1 MGFGNISAARD
12 LQSNRDSVRP
22 KKVPTY
28 QREVWSLI
36 PDESIVVRFV
46 GGPAEPHIFSQ
57 HGFSRLPNKG
67 FEKGICSRPDEC
79 VLCMAASVPGEK
91 RVKRASPYAAFTV
104 YSTRKMQLIPF
115 QREDGSTGNRT
126 QPIRVN
132 EAGEYITKDTSGRTV
147 VVNAP
152 DPQDSLADE
161 GLKIWC
167 GSLHPKAANADQIL
181 ALDTQLQKVCQCG
194 KRVGTGLNARPAEI
208 HEHDGVLVCTAD
220 CGNPKRGSLT
230 ACYVQIT
237 RRGQG
242 TDTTYHFRPLP
253 FSEPNEEHVLESLPL
268 AEVYKADPADQAQKL
283 EERGISPSGR
293 GSVNTDDNIW
303 N

>member
-12 LQSNRDSVRP
+12 LQSSRDKVRP
-22 KKVPTY
+22 KRVPIY
-28 QREVWSLI
+28 QQEVWSLI

-67 FEKGICSRPDEC
+67 FEKGICSRPEDC
-79 VLCMAASVPGEK
+79 ILCAAASVPGEK
-91 RVKRASPYAAFTV
+91 RVKRSSPYAAFTV
-104 YSTRKMQLIPF
+104 YSTRQMQMIPW
-115 QREDGSTGNRT
+115 QRDDGSSGHRT
-126 QPIRVN
+126 QPVRVN

-147 VVNAP
+147 VVTNP
-152 DPQDSLADE
+152 SLEHPVQDE

-181 ALDTQLQKVCQCG
+181 ALDTQLQKVCQCAT
-194 KRVGTGLNARPAEI
+194 RVGTGLNARPAEI

-242 TDTTYHFRPLP
+242 TDTTYTFRPLP
-253 FSEPNEEHVLESLPL
+253 FSEPNEEHTLECLNL
-268 AEVYKADPADQAQKL
+268 AEVYKPDPQDQAAKL
-283 EERGISPSGR
+283 EERGISASPSGANTS
-293 GSVNTDDNIW
+293 GSIW
-303 N
+303 D